1 MIIRLTKGNNKPG
14 TLTCV
19 RTDGS
24 TTRTRL
30 HPNMFQHD
38 LMHYAVETTL
48 GLQKSFFGQV
58 ASGIDIS
65 EFNKPTNQRG
75 FEIPVE
81 SIQTEYIVGLLQVEL
96 SDGAVFADFN
106 DQLQRS
112 LANKNI
118 PIPEQLTNSALDK
131 IRTKVKQ
138 LLNKWEVLQPGDY
151 LELIFLEKGKHPFFR
166 SM

>member
-1 MIIRLTKGNNKPG
+1 MIIRLTKGNNKPD

-24 TTRTRL
+24 TTWTNL

-48 GLQKSFFGQV
+48 GLQNSFFGQV

-81 SIQTEYIVGLLQVEL
+81 AIQTEYIVGLLQVEL
-96 SDGAVFADFN
+96 SDGAVFEDFN
-106 DQLQRS
+106 DQLQKS

-118 PIPEQLTNSALDK
+118 PIPEQLTEAALDD
-131 IRTKVKQ
+131 IRTKFKQ
-138 LLNKWEVLQPGDY
+138 LLRQWAALQPGDY
-151 LELIFLEKGKHPFFR
+151 LKLTFLE
-166 SM
+166 